1 MTENRKNLR
10 ILMVTVLFAAV
21 SFILIIFPTVPII
34 PGASF
39 LELEISIVPL
49 LLLAHFYG
57 IKYGLLG
64 LLLRSILYLILLN
77 KGVITWI
84 GLPINIVAVIVFL
97 LVFSVLRKRN
107 IWWAIILAT
116 IALTIVAIVVNI
128 FFAIPAYTKFMNFD
142 IDKTIGF
149 WKYII
154 LMILPFNLIEG
165 LVWGIVYYP
174 IEKIFAKIFPNRL

>member
-84 GLPINIVAVIVFL
+84 GLPINIVAVIVFFTSFFSTEKTKY
-97 LVFSVLRKRN
+97 LVGDYFS
-107 IWWAIILAT
+107 
-116 IALTIVAIVVNI
+116 
-128 FFAIPAYTKFMNFD
+128 YHC
-142 IDKTIGF
+142 IDDRCDCRQYFLCNSCIYQIYEF
-149 WKYII
+149 
-154 LMILPFNLIEG
+154 
-165 LVWGIVYYP
+165 
-174 IEKIFAKIFPNRL
+174 